1 MKKIFKYILFLSL
14 PIFIISVFFLALE
27 NDNQYTTE
35 NLVGQKIKNFEL
47 PALNNGRL
55 INEESLTQNNYT
67 LINFWAS
74 WCSPCRDEHPI
85 LVKLNADEE
94 NLKIIGVNFKDK
106 KDHALQFLNE
116 LGNPYHE
123 LTRDKLGKQSVNF
136 GVYGI
141 PESILIN
148 KDLVIIEK
156 FIGPISK
163 KEYKLIKSIVR
174 K

>member
-1 MKKIFKYILFLSL
+1 M
-14 PIFIISVFFLALE
+14 
-27 NDNQYTTE
+27 
-35 NLVGQKIKNFEL
+35 
-47 PALNNGRL
+47 
-55 INEESLTQNNYT
+55 
-67 LINFWAS
+67 
-74 WCSPCRDEHPI
+74 
-85 LVKLNADEE
+85 
-94 NLKIIGVNFKDK
+94 
-106 KDHALQFLNE
+106 
-116 LGNPYHE
+116 
-123 LTRDKLGKQSVNF
+123 GKQSVNF

>member
-47 PALNNGRL
+47 PALNNGSL

-74 WCSPCRDEHPI
+74 WCAPCRI
-85 LVKLNADEE
+85 E
-94 NLKIIGVNFKDK
+94 NKFLLSIKQKYDLKILGINFKDK
-106 KDHALQFLNE
+106 KSYAKDFLKE
-116 LGNPYHE
+116 FGNPYYKIASDQDG
-123 LTRDKLGKQSVNF
+123 RASVIF
-136 GVYGI
+136 GIFGI
-141 PESILIN
+141 PESILIDQN
-148 KDLVIIEK
+148 LFVIKKFVGPLKEQDLTEIENII
-156 FIGPISK
+156 K
-163 KEYKLIKSIVR
+163 K
-174 K
+174 

>member
-47 PALNNGRL
+47 PALNNGSL

-74 WCSPCRDEHPI
+74 WCAPCRI
-85 LVKLNADEE
+85 E
-94 NLKIIGVNFKDK
+94 NKFLLSIKQKYDLKILGINFKDK
-106 KDHALQFLNE
+106 KSYAKDFLKE
-116 LGNPYHE
+116 FGNPYYKIASDQDGR
-123 LTRDKLGKQSVNF
+123 TSVIF
-136 GVYGI
+136 GIFGI
-141 PESILIN
+141 PESILIDQN
-148 KDLVIIEK
+148 LFVIKKFVGPLNEEDLTEIENII
-156 FIGPISK
+156 K
-163 KEYKLIKSIVR
+163 K
-174 K
+174 

>member
-47 PALNNGRL
+47 PALNNGSL

-74 WCSPCRDEHPI
+74 WCAPCRI
-85 LVKLNADEE
+85 E
-94 NLKIIGVNFKDK
+94 NKFLLSIKQKYDLKILGINFKDK
-106 KDHALQFLNE
+106 KSYAKDFLKE
-116 LGNPYHE
+116 FGNPYYKIASDQDGR
-123 LTRDKLGKQSVNF
+123 TSVIF
-136 GVYGI
+136 GIFGI
-141 PESILIN
+141 PESILIDQN
-148 KDLVIIEK
+148 LFVIKKFVGPLKEQDLTEIENII
-156 FIGPISK
+156 K
-163 KEYKLIKSIVR
+163 K
-174 K
+174 